1 MVQRSRSR
9 GTPEEPAMKQIS
21 RCAGRLIRLMDDAGK
36 SRFTMIDS
44 FVGEKPHA
52 MVIVAVTPEH
62 CAKIMKQLK
71 KWLEYH
77 RKTAPAVISD
87 PTGLWTPMRAAIV
100 TRRPITDFVQKKEA
114 KRAKRKRG
122 ANPR

>member
-9 GTPEEPAMKQIS
+9 GTAEERGMKQIS

-71 KWLEYH
+71 KWLEYERAAA
-77 RKTAPAVISD
+77 RKAPAVIDD

-100 TRRPITDFVQKKEA
+100 TGKPITDFVQKKEP
-114 KRAKRKRG
+114 KRARRK
-122 ANPR
+122 